1 MLLNFRKEFRELL
14 SIRPGDRVAYQVEG
28 SQVMVTKSDEGYKV
42 NATGQANIP
51 KHVVKAANLKE
62 NEVLII
68 DRVEDHIGYLAV
80 RDRRYRQSRLKGQ
93 PLGVPRKLRLAEKD
107 GKSSVDQYVD
117 TLQSYGFA
125 NVRKNM
131 FTHDI
136 ARMLK
141 SVSELLESR
150 DNEKLFIRLSLR
162 DPEIYDYDYNERE
175 YKVILRKDD
184 KNHEIT
190 YETTSELQDVAAE
203 VEASYPGYDVVY
215 IMPNIV

>member
-14 SIRPGDRVAYQVEG
+14 NIHPGDRVAYKVEG
-28 SQVMVTKSDEGYKV
+28 SRVMVMKSDEGYKV

-51 KHVVKAANLKE
+51 KHVVNAVNLKE
-62 NEVLII
+62 NEVLVI
-68 DRVEDHIGYLAV
+68 DKVQENVAYLTV
-80 RDRRYRQSRLKGQ
+80 RDRRFRQPKLKGHA
-93 PLGVPRKLRLAEKD
+93 LKAPRKLKLANKL
-107 GKSSVDQYVD
+107 GRSPIDQYVN

-136 ARMLK
+136 ARMLRG
-141 SVSELLESR
+141 VADLLESKE
-150 DNEKLFIRLSLR
+150 NEKLFIRFSLR
-162 DPEIYDYDYNERE
+162 DPEIYEYDYNERE

-190 YETTSELQDVAAE
+190 YETTAELQDVAAE